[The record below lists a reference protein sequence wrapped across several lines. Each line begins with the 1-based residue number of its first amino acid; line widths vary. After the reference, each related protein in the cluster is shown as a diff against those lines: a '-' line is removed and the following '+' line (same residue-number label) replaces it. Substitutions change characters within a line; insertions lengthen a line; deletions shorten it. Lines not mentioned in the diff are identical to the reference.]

1 MATERYKIKVTTDSG
16 MVVYWVKRGQ
26 VHTLDRALA
35 ELWVKNFKPAI
46 YRVTR
51 TGEFTTPGSGVE
63 SFPIATVELEPA
75 A

>member
-1 MATERYKIKVTTDSG
+1 MTTARYKIKVTTDSG

-35 ELWVKNFKPAI
+35 ELWVKNFKPAV

-51 TGEFTTPGSGVE
+51 TGEFTTPDSGVE
-63 SFPIATVELEPA
+63 SFSIAAVEMELA
-75 A
+75 T